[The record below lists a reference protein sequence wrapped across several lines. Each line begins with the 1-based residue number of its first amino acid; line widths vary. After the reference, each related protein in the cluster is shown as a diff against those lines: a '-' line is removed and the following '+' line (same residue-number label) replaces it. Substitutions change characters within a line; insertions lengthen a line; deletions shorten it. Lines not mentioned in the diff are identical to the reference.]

1 MEPRRRAL
9 TVPSTPEK
17 CRSDGHHIATYTRP
31 MGRSNDLAMPPGA
44 DPAALSRYLNL
55 AHDAFVSTG
64 RGDPSLR
71 RLVLESWRRSVE
83 GGLDPEQALAAIR
96 LDDDTLSDI
105 RDSHP
110 LAAGMPVIRRLL
122 VEGAADAGLLVA
134 VSDAAGQLLWVEGN
148 ASLRARAE
156 GMHFLPG
163 ADWSEASAG
172 TNAPG
177 TALALDR
184 PVQIFG
190 AEHLARQVTPWSC
203 SAAPIHDPDTG
214 AILGVLDLTG
224 GDEVA
229 TPQSLTLVRATVAAV
244 EAELRIERLSPRRGP
259 HVSVSGWTRPSLE
272 VLGGHGATLRHG
284 TTTTRLS
291 LRHSEILLLLTES
304 ADGLTTAELGVA
316 LSEDEQAQ
324 VTVRAELSRLRGS
337 LGPIELA
344 SRPYR
349 VTSPVDTDI
358 AGVRADLEAGLLRR
372 AVGRYRGPVLPAST
386 APAIEQL
393 RDELHMH
400 VRSYLLASD
409 DADALLSFADT
420 SHGRDD
426 FEVWERV
433 LAILPPGSPRHAQV
447 EGHVA
452 RLDRELG

>member
-1 MEPRRRAL
+1 
-9 TVPSTPEK
+9 
-17 CRSDGHHIATYTRP
+17 
-31 MGRSNDLAMPPGA
+31 MPPGA
-44 DPAALSRYLNL
+44 DPATLSRYLNR
-55 AHDAFVSTG
+55 AHDDFVATGST
-64 RGDPSLR
+64 DPAVR
-71 RLVLESWRRSVE
+71 RLVQESWRRSIE
-83 GGLDPEQALAAIR
+83 GGLDPEQAMAAIR
-96 LDDDTLSDI
+96 LDDAALAAI
-105 RDSHP
+105 RDQHP

-122 VEGAADAGLLVA
+122 VDSAADSGLLVA
-134 VSDAAGQLLWVEGN
+134 VSDAAGQLLWVEGD
-148 ASLRARAE
+148 AGLRSMAE
-156 GMHFLPG
+156 RMHFVAG

-224 GDEVA
+224 GDEVV

-244 EAELRIERLSPRRGP
+244 EAELRIERLSPAPRA
-259 HVSVSGWTRPSLE
+259 SVATTGWQAPSLE

-284 TTTTRLS
+284 STTTRLS
-291 LRHSEILLLLTES
+291 LRHSEIVLLLSES
-304 ADGLTTAELGVA
+304 ADGMTTAELGVA
-316 LSEDEQAQ
+316 LSDDEQAQ
-324 VTVRAELSRLRGS
+324 VTVRAELSRLRAV

-349 VTSPVDTDI
+349 LKNVVDTDV
-358 AGVRADLEAGLLRR
+358 AGVRADLAAGHLRR
-372 AVGRYRGPVLPAST
+372 AVARYRGPVLPAST
-386 APAIEQL
+386 APAVERI

-400 VRSYLLASD
+400 VRSQLLVSS

-420 SHGRDD
+420 PHGRDD

-433 LAILPPGSPRHAQV
+433 LSILPPTSPRHAQV
-447 EGHVA
+447 RAHVSV
-452 RLDRELG
+452 LDEELGV

>member
-1 MEPRRRAL
+1 
-9 TVPSTPEK
+9 
-17 CRSDGHHIATYTRP
+17 
-31 MGRSNDLAMPPGA
+31 MGRPSDLAVPPGS
-44 DPAALSRYLNL
+44 DPATLSRHLNV
-55 AHDAFVSTG
+55 AHDAFVATG
-64 RGDPSLR
+64 SADPALR
-71 RLVLESWRRSVE
+71 SLVLESWRRSMD
-83 GGLDPEQALAAIR
+83 GGLDPEQAMARIR
-96 LDDDTLSDI
+96 LDDDALAAI
-105 RDSHP
+105 RDAHP

-122 VEGAADAGLLVA
+122 VDSAADAGLLVA
-134 VSDAAGQLLWVEGN
+134 VSDAAGQLLWVEGD
-148 ASLRARAE
+148 AALRSLAE

-163 ADWSEASAG
+163 ADWSEASVG

-190 AEHLARQVTPWSC
+190 PEHLARQVTPWSC

-244 EAELRIERLSPRRGP
+244 EAELRIERLRP
-259 HVSVSGWTRPSLE
+259 SVGVATTTSGWSAPSLE

-291 LRHSEILLLLTES
+291 LRHSELVLLLSES
-304 ADGLTTAELGVA
+304 ADGMTTAELAVA
-316 LSEDEQAQ
+316 LSDDEQAR
-324 VTVRAELSRLRGS
+324 VTVRAELSRLRAA

-349 VTSPVDTDI
+349 LANAVETDV
-358 AGVRADLEAGLLRR
+358 AGVRSDLAAGRLRR
-372 AVGRYRGPVLPAST
+372 AVARYRGPVLPAST
-386 APAIEQL
+386 APAVERL

-400 VRSYLLASD
+400 VRSSLLVSD

-420 SHGRDD
+420 AHGRDD
-426 FEVWERV
+426 FEVWEQA
-433 LAILPPGSPRHAQV
+433 LSILPPSSPRHAQV
-447 EGHVA
+447 AAHVES
-452 RLDRELG
+452 LDLELG